1 MELAQTIKNE
11 VQSSPKSGR
20 WSSEEDDQLRRI
32 VPFYGEKQWRKI
44 SLHMKGR
51 TAIQCLHRW
60 TKILKPGLVKGP
72 WTEDE
77 DRKLRDWVG
86 REGPGKW
93 SQCSS
98 FIVGRSGKQCRER
111 WFNNLNPVVK
121 KGCWTEE
128 EDDLIF
134 KLYMQYGSSWSK
146 IAKSLSGRTENSI
159 KNRFYSTI
167 RKIAADRKKVG
178 VKEEEE
184 EVKKK
189 EEDSGLAQIQVNNT
203 LYRLLQEKGELYES
217 HLDVIGKKKDSCS
230 SKKNEIFE
238 DKSECDSEAQFED
251 LLSSIEKTL
260 NKELMMKEINSCK
273 DMTLDELQQKVFMFC
288 NNNIMEFKYDEPDL
302 QNDLSEINK
311 KIHQEIFPYNAPS
324 ENNLTLNSAKILK
337 ENPLLNIN
345 MPPSPIIFNTISN
358 AGQNNSAKAVQ
369 IKNEG
374 KCNNSGGDDNK
385 MFFLIQQLHSLEGM
399 LSNTR
404 EELMKLESSIGSSEK
419 NSSTAVFSSN
429 NTNSHHNN
437 NNNLGQVENNNNNN
451 TFKYDDFDYLFDQKT
466 HGNIFNDLILLEN
479 SILPK
484 PMEINNACNVTGTKR
499 NSPYEGEFM
508 PEILKKQKIGN
519 FDFDRNSANFLN
531 NILEDNQ

>member
-1 MELAQTIKNE
+1 MELTPTIKTE
-11 VQSSPKSGR
+11 AQLTSPKSGR
-20 WSSEEDDQLRRI
+20 WSSEEDEQLRRI

-72 WTEDE
+72 WTEEE

-134 KLYMQYGSSWSK
+134 KLYMQFGSSWSK
-146 IAKSLSGRTENSI
+146 IAKNLNGRTENSI

-167 RKIAADRKKVG
+167 RKIAADRRKVG

-189 EEDSGLAQIQVNNT
+189 EEESSFGQNINLQANNT

-217 HLDVIGKKKDSCS
+217 HIEVVGKKKESCS

-311 KIHQEIFPYNAPS
+311 KIHQEMFPYNVPS

-337 ENPLLNIN
+337 ETPLLNIN
-345 MPPSPIIFNTISN
+345 MPPSPNLFNSN
-358 AGQNNSAKAVQ
+358 LNSGLKNTVQ
-369 IKNEG
+369 IKSEG
-374 KCNNSGGDDNK
+374 KVNNNAGEDNK

-404 EELMKLESSIGSSEK
+404 EELMKLESSIGTSEK
-419 NSSTAVFSSN
+419 NNSTAIFSCTNSN
-429 NTNSHHNN
+429 NQNN
-437 NNNLGQVENNNNNN
+437 NHIGQMENNNNNN
-451 TFKYDDFDYLFDQKT
+451 ALKYDDFDYLFDQRT
-466 HGNIFNDLILLEN
+466 NGNIFNDLILLEN
-479 SILPK
+479 SIFPK
-484 PMEINNACNVTGTKR
+484 PTENMNVNNLIGSKR
-499 NSPYEGEFM
+499 NNPYEGELT
-508 PEILKKQKIGN
+508 PDILKKQKIGM